1 MFKVVSNMK
10 RQYMKPTMQ
19 VVEIRHQHFIC
30 TSPDGYDNQSLGTY
44 RGSGEKVTKEED
56 IF

>member
-1 MFKVVSNMK
+1 MFKVVSNMR
-10 RQYMKPTMQ
+10 RQYMKPTMR

-44 RGSGEKVTKEED
+44 RGSGEEVTEEKD